1 MPRSDDRDR
10 DRRSWRDVDRK
21 KDKSSHIDGG
31 DPYKKSKR
39 GARTDGRSKS
49 YKAALDTLFDGGALP
64 ERYEKL
70 SKTRES
76 LAKGPGSER
85 QAALKVLRDAFGRS
99 EIVKAFKTWMEID
112 GEMPR
117 DPDALLSIL
126 QHPDEESVRNAIGVL
141 KELSSE
147 RPLKRAE
154 LLKQRL
160 RQIESL
166 AEEDETQQAASELRR
181 LIG

>member
-1 MPRSDDRDR
+1 MPKSDDRDS
-10 DRRSWRDVDRK
+10 DRRSWRDIDRK
-21 KDKSSHIDGG
+21 KDGSSHIDKS
-31 DPYKKSKR
+31 DPYKKGKR
-39 GARTDGRSKS
+39 GARTEGRSKS
-49 YKAALDTLFDGGALP
+49 YRSALDSFFDGGALP
-64 ERYEKL
+64 ERYQKL
-70 SKTRES
+70 SKSREA
-76 LAKGPGSER
+76 LDKGPGSQR
-85 QAALKVLRDAFGRS
+85 QTALRGLRDAVGRS
-99 EIVKAFKTWMEID
+99 EIIKAFKEWKEVD

-117 DPDALLSIL
+117 DADALLSIL
-126 QHPDEESVRNAIGVL
+126 QHPDEMSVRDAIAIL
-141 KELSSE
+141 KELVSE